1 MPTSHSAEIDRLIQ
15 LMSRLPGLG
24 PRSARRGVLQLLKK
38 RDSLMRPLSEAL
50 DRVADAISIC
60 DSCGNI
66 DTRSPCHVCGD
77 HRRDQT
83 TVCVIEDVADLWALD
98 RSETY
103 RGLYHVL
110 GGTLSALDGIS
121 PEDLNIDKLV
131 SRVETGDIKEVILA
145 LGATIDGQTTGHYL
159 AERLEASGVR
169 VTGLAHGLPL
179 GGELDNL
186 DDGTIATALKAR
198 SDVNG

>member
-50 DRVADAISIC
+50 DKVADAISIC

-77 HRRDQT
+77 PRRDQKT
-83 TVCVIEDVADLWALD
+83 LCVIEDVADLWALD

-131 SRVETGDIKEVILA
+131 SRVEVGDINEVILA

-159 AERLEASGVR
+159 AERLEPSGVR